1 PSEGTY
7 CAAGVVARSRRA
19 VDPGYGVGNDPPCRS
34 ERMPTRGPIRMVA
47 IGLAVVSV
55 AAGCGGPD
63 PDTADPDEDR
73 PTDDATADDPA
84 SDVLGIVDALEVPD
98 GTVVS
103 VEAHV
108 VGEHSDGDAYR
119 LCSELAE
126 SHPPQCAGE
135 VMFIVDDAAMLDQL
149 RAAGDEL
156 SREGSVSWSDDPVVL
171 TGHRRGP
178 DGLQPTLSE
187 PAPPPT
193 TAEGDPPA
201 ATEEEI
207 DVVAPNGFDV
217 SRARID
223 PEAVQQHPV
232 VPHRALLVGEATIE
246 LHLWGGVE
254 PCWVLHSVTVTEDDS
269 TVVVEV
275 LAGTPPDALDEV
287 CVARAVEVAHTI
299 ELDAPLGDRTL
310 LARS

>member
-1 PSEGTY
+1 
-7 CAAGVVARSRRA
+7 
-19 VDPGYGVGNDPPCRS
+19 
-34 ERMPTRGPIRMVA
+34 MPTRGPIRLVA
-47 IGLAVVSV
+47 IALVLVSV
-55 AAGCGGPD
+55 AVGCGGGSGPD
-63 PDTADPDEDR
+63 AADPGGDEPTDD
-73 PTDDATADDPA
+73 PTDDATDDAADGPG
-84 SDVLGIVDALEVPD
+84 SDALDIAAALEVPD

-103 VEAHV
+103 VEGYV

-135 VMFIVDDAAMLDQL
+135 VMFIVDEAAMRDQL

-156 SREGSVSWSDDPVVL
+156 SREGPVSWSDDPVVL

-187 PAPPPT
+187 PAPPPST
-193 TAEGDPPA
+193 TEADPTTV
-201 ATEEEI
+201 TEEAIE
-207 DVVAPNGFDV
+207 VVPADGFEVPRAP
-217 SRARID
+217 ID
-223 PEAVQQHPV
+223 PEAVRQHPV
-232 VPHRALLVGEATIE
+232 VPHRAVLVGEATVE

-254 PCWVLHSVTVTEDDS
+254 PCWVLHSVTVIEDDS

-287 CVARAVEVAHTI
+287 CVAMAVEVAHTI
-299 ELDAPLGDRTL
+299 ELDAPLADRTL
-310 LARS
+310 LART